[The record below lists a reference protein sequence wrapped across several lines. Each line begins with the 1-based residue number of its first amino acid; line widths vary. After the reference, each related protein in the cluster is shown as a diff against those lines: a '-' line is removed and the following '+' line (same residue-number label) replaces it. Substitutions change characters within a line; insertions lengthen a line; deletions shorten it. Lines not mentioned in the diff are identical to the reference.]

1 MSPAAPATVPG
12 LGCML
17 QAREEQLSHTNHA
30 HTQAHT
36 RAAARRTSRLGRMS
50 RWSAAARLCVRPA
63 RRDDTKEVHGEFAG
77 CVCICACAS
86 VHVHVHEEEGAR
98 MQPYGCRPPPH
109 HEKSCLAQSGS
120 CGGACTSSSTT
131 HSLIYNLKD

>member
-63 RRDDTKEVHGEFAG
+63 RRDDTKEVHGEVAG
-77 CVCICACAS
+77 CVCICACAPVH
-86 VHVHVHEEEGAR
+86 VHVHVHEEDGAR
-98 MQPYGCRPPPH
+98 MQPLWVSPPPPQL
-109 HEKSCLAQSGS
+109 EKSCLAQSGS

-131 HSLIYNLKD
+131 HSLIT